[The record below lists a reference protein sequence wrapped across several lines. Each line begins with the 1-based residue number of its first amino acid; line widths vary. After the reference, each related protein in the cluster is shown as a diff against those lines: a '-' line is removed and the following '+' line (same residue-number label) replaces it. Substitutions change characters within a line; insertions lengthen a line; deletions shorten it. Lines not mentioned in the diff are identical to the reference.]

1 MSDRRLPTPLACLL
15 VPVLF
20 LGAAC
25 QSSAPLPT
33 PPAEHPRAE
42 LSNVFTASA
51 EVTAIASAER
61 RLTLRREDGRQVELT
76 VGEGVHNFDQIAVGD
91 HLRVRFKETLAA
103 AKLAP
108 GEDLRAGEAAFAAG
122 RARPGAKPAAG
133 LGAAVAVRVRIESI
147 DREHDIVVF
156 ALSSGELIAHRLETP
171 EGRAFVT
178 HLAVGDGVQL
188 EYGEALVL
196 GIEKP

>member
-1 MSDRRLPTPLACLL
+1 MSHLRCPLARLL
-15 VPVLF
+15 LLLP
-20 LGAAC
+20 LGVAC

-33 PPAEHPRAE
+33 PATEQPRAR

-51 EVTAIASAER
+51 EVTAIAAAER
-61 RLTLRREDGRQVELT
+61 RLTLRREDGRQLELT
-76 VGEGVHNFDQIAVGD
+76 AGEAVRNFDQIAVGD
-91 HLRVRFKETLAA
+91 HLRVRFEETLAA
-103 AKLAP
+103 AKLPP
-108 GEDLRAGEAAFAAG
+108 GEDIRSGEAAFAAG

-133 LGAAVAVRVRIESI
+133 LGAALAVRVRIESI

-156 ALSSGELIAHRLETP
+156 ALASGELIAHRLQTP

-178 HLAVGDGVQL
+178 QLAVGDGVQL